1 MTVLFIDMP
10 SGVAGDMLLAALL
23 HAAGDGAVDHVRD
36 GLLGLGLGPIGIAA
50 ESLLAGGLRA
60 MRVTIDAPQEA
71 TWTQRSHGAVL
82 APRTSAHDHR
92 PYRDIR
98 ALLERAALADR
109 VRERAQAVFRLLAEA
124 EAAVHGVD
132 PETVEFHEVGSLDA
146 IADVVGCCL
155 ALELLGVERIVAS
168 SLTPG
173 HGTVRCAH
181 GLMHVPVPAV
191 ANLLTRTL
199 PRSGVVPPWR
209 SLDRETGELT
219 TPTGAALVCALAD
232 EFAGANAAPRRAL
245 AMRATGYGAGT
256 KAIPGL
262 VNVVRVLVADA
273 IPSISTPHT
282 DTVIELRC
290 QVDDMTGEHMA
301 LAMERILAAGALDV
315 LVAPVLMKK
324 GRPGHAL
331 TVIATPELSPVIES
345 AILSSTTTLGVRR
358 TLCERTILPREQ
370 TVLTIRGQEL
380 PAKRVTAPDGT
391 IRIKPEAEA
400 IKERFW
406 TF

>member
-1 MTVLFIDMP
+1 MSVLFIDMP

-23 HAAGDGAVDHVRD
+23 HAAGDGAVDQVRD
-36 GLLGLGLGPIGIAA
+36 GLLGLGIGPIGISAA
-50 ESLLAGGLRA
+50 PILAGGLRA
-60 MRVTIDAPQEA
+60 LRVTIDAPQEA
-71 TWTQRSHGAVL
+71 NWTQRSHGAVL
-82 APRTSAHDHR
+82 APRASQHDHR

-98 ALLERAALADR
+98 ALLERAALPDR

-181 GLMHVPVPAV
+181 GLMPVPVPAV
-191 ANLLTRTL
+191 AHLLARTL

-219 TPTGAALVCALAD
+219 TPTGAALICALAD
-232 EFAGANAAPRRAL
+232 EFSGANATPRRAL

-256 KAIPGL
+256 KTIPGL

-273 IPSISTPHT
+273 ASTSSTTT
-282 DTVIELRC
+282 DSVIELRC

-301 LAMERILAAGALDV
+301 LAMEKILAAGALDV

-345 AILSSTTTLGVRR
+345 AILNSTTTLGVRR
-358 TLCERTILPREQ
+358 TLCERTILPREL
-370 TVLTIRGQEL
+370 TVLTVRGQEI
-380 PAKRVTAPDGT
+380 PAKRVFAPDGSE
-391 IRIKPEAEA
+391 RIKPEADA
-400 IKERFW
+400 IRERFW